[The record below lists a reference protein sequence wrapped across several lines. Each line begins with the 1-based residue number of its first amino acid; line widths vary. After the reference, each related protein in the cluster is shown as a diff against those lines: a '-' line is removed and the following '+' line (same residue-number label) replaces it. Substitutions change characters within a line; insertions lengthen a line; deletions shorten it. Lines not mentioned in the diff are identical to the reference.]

1 MVWNLPVAATAAM
14 SSAAGESATCVAS
27 TSEPAAHVTAAV
39 STTYTASGISATCV
53 STRCAAIGVNATT
66 INSASAVAVSTA
78 IAVAATVSIAAT
90 EPIAAAEPIAP
101 VIPRASADKEAAD
114 EPARTVIA
122 IGSAGVRCIRIVAPI
137 ANRGTVGI
145 RRVDNRRTDANPH
158 PDLSICRRGES
169 QGQSQEHCHQNQSKT
184 FHETLPVPPCPIV
197 RDPELGVYSAS
208 QHPPGWVCGAQSA
221 SVHWNNKRADKL
233 R

>member
-1 MVWNLPVAATAAM
+1 VTATAATVEA
-14 SSAAGESATCVAS
+14 SASTTVEAASAKAADMAAAREATADMASTVSAT
-27 TSEPAAHVTAAV
+27 
-39 STTYTASGISATCV
+39 GITMGS
-53 STRCAAIGVNATT
+53 AAIGVDSAT
-66 INSASAVAVSTA
+66 INSASAVSAAITIA
-78 IAVAATVSIAAT
+78 ATIAVAAAVSISAT
-90 EPIAAAEPIAP
+90 ESIATAESIAP

-122 IGSAGVRCIRIVAPI
+122 VGSAGVRCIRIITPI
-137 ANRGTVGI
+137 ADRGTIGI
-145 RRVDNRRTDANPH
+145 GRVDHIRTDANPY
-158 PDLSICRRGES
+158 PDLSVCRRGES

-208 QHPPGWVCGAQSA
+208 QHPPGWVCGTQSA
-221 SVHWNNKRADKL
+221 SVHLNNKRADKL